1 MLKTK
6 PQVRAM
12 RALLRC
18 GSAAILALAPGAAF
32 AQESEPVPSAET
44 GLQDIIVTAQKR
56 EENLQRVPIAVTALT
71 SDALEA
77 QRITSV
83 AGLGAIVPNFQV
95 IRQPSN
101 AALPVYSLRGIL
113 AGETAAQVDNGV
125 SIYIDGVYLGRAS
138 GSLFDVADI
147 ERVEVLRGPQGTL
160 FGRNTTGG
168 AVNFITRPPSGE
180 FGIRQDVT
188 FGRFDEFRSRTRI
201 DLPEFGGLSASITYA
216 HRETEGYVKNLAAGV
231 ERIYGPGTGGKIGTS
246 RAAKTLGEE
255 NSDSIFAALRYDG
268 GGPFT
273 ADYKFDYTDFRG
285 SQLGFQALGFRGAGD
300 LPGTNPL
307 GSTVEFIFS
316 LQPSLGGTNIVS
328 SEPLDAIYEP
338 QRATDRL
345 RSQGHSLTL
354 TYELS
359 DAITVKN
366 IAAYRKLRQLSLG
379 NSFDGNKLIDPFGGT
394 GSEFTVLNAIS
405 NRRQHQYSNELQVN
419 GKSDSFNWVAGAF
432 YFEENATNYNPVM
445 FFKNFPAQGQPVPVN
460 PADQFSDVD
469 VTNRSF
475 AAYAQGS
482 LKLFDRLTLTA
493 GARHTWDKRREVNFL
508 TAPATDS
515 RASFR
520 RLTWQAVA
528 EFQATDDIMIYGK
541 AGTGYLSGGIYNGT
555 RFNPEKLISYEVGLK
570 GQFWDNRVRLN
581 LAAFNA
587 NYDDLQVS
595 VFTTVL
601 NYENAGKARIRGL
614 EGELTIAPVEG
625 LQIGANLGLLDFD
638 YKRFVSTAATG
649 TPQDIAAI
657 AKRTQTPK
665 LTFAP
670 NIEYRTRPTASGAFA
685 SLRFDASYKSD
696 INFILIPPA
705 DPALRRAAT
714 TQAHWIVNGRL
725 SIADLP
731 LAGAQMKVSLWGQ
744 NLFDKRAVEYASD
757 ISGFISASFNR
768 PRTYGIDATIE
779 F

>member
-6 PQVRAM
+6 PQVRAA
-12 RALLRC
+12 RALLLC
-18 GSAAILALAPGAAF
+18 SAAALLAAVPAAVA
-32 AQESEPVPSAET
+32 AQENDAAAADT

-83 AGLGAIVPNFQV
+83 AGLGAVVPNFQV

-180 FGIRQDVT
+180 FGVRQDLT
-188 FGRFDEFRSRTRI
+188 YGRYNEFRSRTRV

-216 HRETEGYVKNLAAGV
+216 HRETDGYVKNLAAGV
-231 ERIYGPGTGGKIGTS
+231 ERIYGPGTGGEIGTS
-246 RAAKTLGEE
+246 RAARTLGEE
-255 NSDSIFAALRYDG
+255 NSDSIFAAVRYDR

-273 ADYKFDYTDFRG
+273 ADYKFDFTDFRG
-285 SQLGFQALGFRGAGD
+285 SQLGFQALGFRGAND

-307 GSTVEFIFS
+307 GATAEFIFS
-316 LQPSLGGTNIVS
+316 LQPGLGGTNIIS
-328 SEPLDAIYEP
+328 SEPLDAIYEA

-354 TYELS
+354 AYEVS

-394 GSEFTVLNAIS
+394 GNEFTILNAIS
-405 NRRQHQYSNELQVN
+405 NRKQHQYSNELQIN
-419 GKSDSFNWVAGAF
+419 GKSDAFDWVAGAF

-445 FFKNFPAQGQPVPVN
+445 FFKTFPPQGQPVPVTA
-460 PADQFSDVD
+460 ADQFSNVD
-469 VTNRSF
+469 VTNRSY

-515 RASFR
+515 RASFS

-528 EFQATDDIMIYGK
+528 EYQASDGVMVYAK

-555 RFNPEKLISYEVGLK
+555 SFNPEKLISYEVGLK

-587 NYDDLQVS
+587 DYDDLQVS

-614 EGELTIAPVEG
+614 EGELTIAPVDG
-625 LQIGANLGLLDFD
+625 LQIGANLGLLDFE
-638 YKRFVSTAATG
+638 YKRFISTAATG
-649 TPQDIAAI
+649 TPQDIAGI

-665 LTFAP
+665 FTFAP
-670 NIEYRTRPTASGAFA
+670 SVRYRTRPMGSGAYA
-685 SLRFDASYKSD
+685 SVQFDASYKSD

-744 NLFDKRAVEYASD
+744 NLFDKRVVEYASD